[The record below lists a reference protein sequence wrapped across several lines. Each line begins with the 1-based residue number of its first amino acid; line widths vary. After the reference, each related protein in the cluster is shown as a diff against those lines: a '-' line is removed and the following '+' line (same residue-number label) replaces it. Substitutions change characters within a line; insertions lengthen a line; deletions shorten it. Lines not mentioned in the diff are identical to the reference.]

1 MLKLTIFVTGLVLIA
16 GSASAQQTNPIA
28 EAIATE
34 AHSNA
39 TNMIGAAEAMP
50 AEKYVYKPSEQQISF
65 ADLIY
70 HAAVANHALCGAI
83 SGEKAPELAVK
94 ANGTKQ
100 ALIDQMKQSFAF
112 CDKAFATID
121 PAKMGEQVQMMGRSV
136 TKAWVLVHLALDYGD
151 HYSQAAMMLRSNGI
165 VPPSSQRRRPAKPG
179 AR

>member
-1 MLKLTIFVTGLVLIA
+1 MLKVSTFIIGLVLIA
-16 GSASAQQTNPIA
+16 GSASAQTNPIA
-28 EAIATE
+28 DAIATE

-39 TNMIGAAEAMP
+39 TNMISAAEAMP

-70 HAAVANHALCGAI
+70 HAAVANHTLCGAL
-83 SGEKAPELAVK
+83 SGEKAPELTVK
-94 ANGTKQ
+94 ASGTKE
-100 ALIDQMKQSFAF
+100 ALVDQMKQSFAF

-121 PAKMGEQVQMMGRSV
+121 SAKMGEQVQMMGRSV

-165 VPPSSQRRRPAKPG
+165 VPPSSQRRRPAK
-179 AR
+179 

>member
-1 MLKLTIFVTGLVLIA
+1 MLKLTTVVAGLILAA
-16 GSASAQQTNPIA
+16 GSASAQQTNAIA
-28 EAIATE
+28 DAIATE

-70 HAAVANHALCGAI
+70 HAAVANHTLCGAI
-83 SGEKAPELAVK
+83 SGEKPPELAVK
-94 ANGTKQ
+94 ATGAKP

-121 PAKMGEQVQMMGRSV
+121 PAKMGEPVQMMGRSV
-136 TKAWVLVHLALDYGD
+136 TKAWVLFHLALDYGD
-151 HYSQAAMMLRSNGI
+151 HYSQAAMMLRANGI
-165 VPPSSQRRRPAKPG
+165 VPPSAQRRRPG
-179 AR
+179 H

>member
-1 MLKLTIFVTGLVLIA
+1 MRTLVLFVTGFLVAA

-28 EAIATE
+28 AAIMTE

-50 AEKYVYKPSEQQISF
+50 AEKYVYKPSAQQISF

-70 HAAVANHALCGAI
+70 HAAVANNALCGAI
-83 SGEKAPELAVK
+83 SGEKGPELTAK
-94 ANGTKQ
+94 ANGTKD
-100 ALIDQMKQSFAF
+100 ALIGQMKETFAF

-121 PAKMGEQVQMMGRSV
+121 PAKLGDQVQMMGRSV
-136 TKAWVLVHLALDYGD
+136 TKAWVIVHLALDYGD

-165 VPPSSQRRRPAKPG
+165 VPPSSQRRPAK
-179 AR
+179 

>member
-1 MLKLTIFVTGLVLIA
+1 MLKVSTFVIGLVLVA
-16 GSASAQQTNPIA
+16 GSASAQQTNPLA
-28 EAIATE
+28 DAIATE

-39 TNMIGAAEAMP
+39 TNMISAAEAMP

-70 HAAVANHALCGAI
+70 HAAAANHTLCGAL

-94 ANGTKQ
+94 ASGTKE
-100 ALIDQMKQSFAF
+100 ALVGQMKQSFAF

-121 PAKMGEQVQMMGRSV
+121 PAKIGEQVQMMGRSV
-136 TKAWVLVHLALDYGD
+136 TKAWVLIHLALDYGD

-165 VPPSSQRRRPAKPG
+165 VPPSSQRRRPAK
-179 AR
+179 